1 MLCFLKIIQRHS
13 AKYVKRHRSDHFS
26 RCCEMPHYVS
36 GMQTDSKEFVAKE
49 NSRPLRIFSEGTI
62 CARAPRSARAWNP
75 LLLFSKKMEG
85 LQVRHLIIQNHSAK
99 YKVPSKD
106 SDQIDFHGAFKCLTM

>member
-49 NSRPLRIFSEGTI
+49 NSRPLRIFSGYHM
-62 CARAPRSARAWNP
+62 RARSAERARLEP
-75 LLLFSKKMEG
+75 FTIVQQEDGGPAGSAFDHTESFSK
-85 LQVRHLIIQNHSAK
+85 V
-99 YKVPSKD
+99 
-106 SDQIDFHGAFKCLTM
+106 

>member
-49 NSRPLRIFSEGTI
+49 NYVTFVSSGLIFMTSGLWIRCQMCE
-62 CARAPRSARAWNP
+62 
-75 LLLFSKKMEG
+75 LFVST
-85 LQVRHLIIQNHSAK
+85 LSLIFAHKWIA
-99 YKVPSKD
+99 
-106 SDQIDFHGAFKCLTM
+106 AL